1 MLKVLADA
9 AVIRAAPMHAACAT
23 PSYCSVPCCGCP
35 AAAHTC
41 CFQVVSHFL
50 MLEELLDAAVGQ
62 TIELQLE
69 RGGKP
74 LIVQLPVTDLH
85 SVTPNAMLELAGGSV
100 HALSY
105 QQARNNRAV
114 VGQVY
119 VAEVR
124 LCWRCVDHVCYYSVA
139 GSVHAPSSQQ
149 RASVGQDLGGC
160 KEVQLRHEAGT

>member
-1 MLKVLADA
+1 
-9 AVIRAAPMHAACAT
+9 
-23 PSYCSVPCCGCP
+23 
-35 AAAHTC
+35 
-41 CFQVVSHFL
+41 

-74 LIVQLPVTDLH
+74 LTVQLPVTDLH
-85 SVTPNAMLELAGGSV
+85 SVTPDAMLELAGGSV

-119 VAEVR
+119 VAEVS
-124 LCWRCVDHVCYYSVA
+124 LA
-139 GSVHAPSSQQ
+139 GSAAGSKQQ
-149 RASVGQDLGGC
+149 PCSKQQAVCMCVQARLLLGNR
-160 KEVQLRHEAGT
+160 VLLRQVIWQR

>member
-1 MLKVLADA
+1 MQHSARPLNARCLRK
-9 AVIRAAPMHAACAT
+9 T
-23 PSYCSVPCCGCP
+23 PFYRSLPCCGCP

-124 LCWRCVDHVCYYSVA
+124 WRLCPGVLLCYV
-139 GSVHAPSSQQ
+139 PSCL
-149 RASVGQDLGGC
+149 ATIT
-160 KEVQLRHEAGT
+160 E

>member
-1 MLKVLADA
+1 
-9 AVIRAAPMHAACAT
+9 
-23 PSYCSVPCCGCP
+23 
-35 AAAHTC
+35 
-41 CFQVVSHFL
+41 

-74 LIVQLPVTDLH
+74 LTVQLPVTDLH

-124 LCWRCVDHVCYYSVA
+124 GCSFGQSV
-139 GSVHAPSSQQ
+139 GWVVKRQHIVQQ
-149 RASVGQDLGGC
+149 RGKLLT
-160 KEVQLRHEAGT
+160 VQLL